1 MTRDN
6 RDRLDLFSDY
16 GNVQIIRVALN
27 VDQVRRYNPPPN
39 PAKLNDTR
47 APDYIER
54 FGEQSW
60 ELDALDPRVIDEL
73 ISNEIKK
80 YIDKDKWEI
89 IKERE
94 NATKLKLAKMAKR
107 WKDGLD

>member
-1 MTRDN
+1 MTNAQAKANFNRLTDN
-6 RDRLDLFSDY
+6 DKKD
-16 GNVQIIRVALN
+16 IILKMLLSEVIN
-27 VDQVRRYNPPPN
+27 HDPVDA
-39 PAKLNDTR
+39 AKLTDTR
-47 APDYIER
+47 APDYIAR

-89 IKERE
+89 IKQRE
-94 NATKLKLAKMAKR
+94 NATRLKLAKMAKQ